1 MKIKFQTLTT
11 FQKLSLAFFLLGI
24 LPMVLI
30 CLLFMSRY
38 EDSNMLTVQANMKE
52 AGFYAQ
58 VKISE
63 QIEGVDRAA
72 EILYDYEAEPYSALY
87 EILEDASLDK
97 TSKERFISPL
107 LRQIL
112 NSNPAVSAVYFITP
126 DGEIFNSFYSQ
137 QKSLRSAHTEHHVL
151 PSYSADNPRNMF
163 LLPVENES
171 LWCHGSE
178 DDVITIARNY
188 MDPRSVTSLSR
199 ISLGT
204 LYIDLRTEKLGEMLS
219 SLRLG
224 ETGNVLITNTRNNEL
239 IYSLYPQNGSALGV
253 DSDFPA
259 NRYSLFTYPIGTD
272 YLLTV
277 AFDHQESLS
286 MHTATRSYLLFI
298 LSIASLVILSLSL
311 LFSGRISTPAR
322 ELKRAMGQLRD
333 GNLSVRADIH
343 SGDEMEYL
351 AEGFNQMVQELSDTI
366 EEVYVAQICQRDAE
380 LNALKMQIQPHFLY
394 NTLDIIRMSA
404 LEHEDAKT
412 AKLIESLSGQLRYI
426 SDNHKEMVTLKEEL
440 DSLAEYAFLMET
452 RYEGRINLKTEVA
465 DSLLRLYIPKLLLQP
480 FVENAVKHG
489 LKTKSDGGTILI
501 EALEMG
507 NELCIMIFN
516 DGFPIEPER
525 LEHIRSFLLN
535 AEIGQHDENGIVGV
549 GMKNTLDRIKLNCGK
564 QYGFTLESSSSGGA
578 VVTLKLPIR
587 KEEKQQC

>member
-1 MKIKFQTLTT
+1 MKNKFQTLTT
-11 FQKLSLAFFLLGI
+11 FQKLSLGFLLLGI

-38 EDSNMLTVQANMKE
+38 EDSNMLTVEANMKE
-52 AGFYAQ
+52 AGYYAQ

-72 EILYDYEAEPYSALY
+72 ELLYDYETEPYSALY
-87 EILEDASLDK
+87 EILEDSSLDRAN
-97 TSKERFISPL
+97 KERFISPL
-107 LRQIL
+107 LGQIL
-112 NSNPAVSAVYFITP
+112 KSNPAISAVYFISA
-126 DGEIFNSFYSQ
+126 DGEVFSSFYGQ
-137 QKSLRSAHTEHHVL
+137 QKSLRSDATEHHVL
-151 PSYSADNPRNMF
+151 PSYAVDNPRNMF

-188 MDPRSVTSLSR
+188 MDPRSVTSLSK

-204 LYIDLRTEKLGEMLS
+204 LYIDLKTEKLGELLS

-224 ETGNVLITNTRNNEL
+224 ETGNVLISSTQNGNL
-239 IYSLYPQNGSALGV
+239 IYSLYPTDGSTLAT
-253 DSDFPA
+253 DFPE

-272 YLLTV
+272 YLLSV

-286 MHTATRSYLLFI
+286 MHTATRSSLLFI
-298 LSIASLVILSLSL
+298 LAIASLVILSLSL

-333 GNLSVRADIH
+333 GNLSVRAEIH

-404 LEHEDAKT
+404 LEHGDGKT

-452 RYEGRINLKTEVA
+452 RYEGRINLKTEVE
-465 DSLLRLYIPKLLLQP
+465 DSLLGLYIPKLLLQP

-489 LKTKSDGGTILI
+489 LKTKNDGGTILI
-501 EALEMG
+501 EAMEMAS
-507 NELCIMIFN
+507 ELCIMIFN
-516 DGFPIEPER
+516 DGYPIEPER

-535 AEIGQHDENGIVGV
+535 AEIGQHDEKGIVGV
-549 GMKNTLDRIKLNCGK
+549 GMKNTLDRIKLNCGR

-578 VVTLKLPIR
+578 VVTIKLPIR
-587 KEEKQQC
+587 KEENQQC